1 MKQVRICYSAA
12 IEFEVN
18 ERPDGYGGTAS
29 DTIKIKEPR
38 YIDFEIDNDFK
49 CNPKSIE
56 FLLTEQI
63 ERIGFLYRCLY
74 EEKDKT
80 QKALL
85 LESINKLPKI
95 DSFIDILSWS
105 IFEQ

>member
-1 MKQVRICYSAA
+1 MKQVRICYSVA

-29 DTIKIKEPR
+29 DTIEIKEPR

-63 ERIGFLYRCLY
+63 ERGLDIGTTKIVAIVGRRN
-74 EEKDKT
+74 E
-80 QKALL
+80 
-85 LESINKLPKI
+85 LPKI